1 MTRFARGLD
10 GCPAGWVVVTLGD
23 GRLTDV
29 EVVAHVDEVLDD
41 DRAPGATLGIDMPI
55 GLTDAPNRAA
65 DVAARRLLP
74 GRASSIF
81 NAPPRTVVDGFVD
94 GSVTDHATASARSRA
109 TTGKG
114 ISQQA
119 WRLVPKIAELD
130 RAVAAGASMAEV
142 HPEVAFAI
150 LVGEPLPR
158 KRSWAGLT
166 TRRGLLERHGVV
178 VPERFPGDAD
188 CAPDDVLDAAIC
200 AWVAD
205 GLAAGEPPLT
215 VPEPA
220 TEFDGGRPIVIH
232 ARRPPTLPPDLRA
245 R

>member
-10 GCPAGWVVVTLGD
+10 GCPAGWVVVTLHD
-23 GRLTDV
+23 GQVADV
-29 EVVAHVDEVLDD
+29 EVVAHVDEVLDGD
-41 DRAPGATLGIDMPI
+41 AAPGAAIGIDMPI
-55 GLTDAPNRAA
+55 GLTDTANRAA

-94 GSVTDHATASARSRA
+94 GSVADHAAASARSVA
-109 TTGKG
+109 VTGKG

-130 RAVAAGASMAEV
+130 RVVAAGAALLEV
-142 HPEVAFAI
+142 HPEVAFAL

-166 TRRGLLERHGVV
+166 TRRGLLERCGII

-205 GLAAGEPPLT
+205 GIATGEPPLT
-215 VPEPA
+215 VPDQA
-220 TEFDGGRPIVIH
+220 TEFDGDRPIVIH
-232 ARRPPTLPPDLRA
+232 ARRPPTV
-245 R
+245 